1 MEESNQKTK
10 PKSWSW
16 IRHFSEYWLRDTSFN
31 LLLVVLIFAVFVLP
45 ILMDFDLVGLVFFNW
60 VFLFLFFTGIWSS
73 QQKSLIIITATLFLI
88 QLILKI
94 LRMSEELE
102 NYYLLERIFG
112 ILNMSVFIYLNFR
125 LLFRD
130 QEISSHRIV
139 GAINVYLS
147 LAVLGAFIFE
157 VIHLQF
163 GSSIG
168 GESELSGIDQDYGN
182 YIYFSL
188 VSLTTVGFGE
198 FYPENVITKMISVF
212 LSTVGLLYPAV
223 VIARLISH
231 SRRSIP
237 LV

>member
-1 MEESNQKTK
+1 MDKSNPNSK
-10 PKSWSW
+10 PKPLKFF
-16 IRHFSEYWLRDTSFN
+16 RHFSEYWLRDTSFN

-45 ILMDFDLVGLVFFNW
+45 VLMDFDLVGLVFFNW
-60 VFLFLFFTGIWSS
+60 VFLFLYFTGIWSS
-73 QQKSLIIITATLFLI
+73 NQKHLITITSTLFLI
-88 QLILKI
+88 QLVLKI
-94 LRMSEELE
+94 FRINEELE
-102 NYYLLERIFG
+102 NLYFLERIFG
-112 ILNMSVFIYLNFR
+112 ILNISVFIYLNFR

-130 QEISSHRIV
+130 QEINSHRIV

-157 VIHLQF
+157 VIQLYF

-168 GESELSGIDQDYGN
+168 GESELRGIDGDYGN

-212 LSTVGLLYPAV
+212 LSTVGLLYPAI

-231 SRRSIP
+231 SK
-237 LV
+237 